1 MQQSEFLHG
10 VPLYNMPDEEDTAA
24 NQSRHH
30 HMSVDSQADNLLLK
44 DKEEAPGL
52 FTILKRNA
60 AAAGIDLRTQ
70 SAHSAASV
78 TPNPIEEEVEEG
90 TSQEGSQP
98 VIHRD
103 LPIQRANSEESEYV
117 KKEGD

>member
-10 VPLYNMPDEEDTAA
+10 VPLYNMPDEEDMPA
-24 NQSRHH
+24 NESRHH

-90 TSQEGSQP
+90 TS
-98 VIHRD
+98 
-103 LPIQRANSEESEYV
+103 
-117 KKEGD
+117 